1 MDSPIRKPREGL
13 STLFAQFTRES
24 VDHILQAIRKLRVQG
39 MSEKEI
45 LQKLDDELP
54 EYDLHTRRRLYDKSQ
69 DAPVVDD
76 IKAEE
81 VLARREVKADELEL
95 TLKSTPSF
103 AHRDTLIRF
112 QNDDWV
118 VVKTWAQAILIKR
131 LPGHPPRP
139 TSATPTPRLSPP
151 G

>member
-1 MDSPIRKPREGL
+1 MDSQLRKPREGL

-24 VDHILQAIRKLRVQG
+24 VDHIVTAIRKLRTQG
-39 MSEKEI
+39 MNEKEI
-45 LQKLDDELP
+45 LQKIDDELP
-54 EYDLHTRRRLYDKSQ
+54 EYDIHTRRRLYEKSQ
-69 DAPVVDD
+69 NLEIADD

-81 VLARREVKADELEL
+81 VIARREVKADELEL
-95 TLKSTPSF
+95 TLKSTPSL

-112 QNDDWV
+112 QSEDWV
-118 VVKTWAQAILIKR
+118 VVKTWAQAVLIKR
-131 LPGHPPRP
+131 LPGQPPRP